1 MRKSINI
8 NKFRE
13 QLNEIETEDEL
24 KNLLKCFEDY
34 FKDWHESCGDEFS
47 KAMADQMNIMIK
59 LFSIKKGG

>member
-24 KNLLKCFEDY
+24 KDLLKCFEDY

-47 KAMADQMNIMIK
+47 MMMRDKMKEMIK